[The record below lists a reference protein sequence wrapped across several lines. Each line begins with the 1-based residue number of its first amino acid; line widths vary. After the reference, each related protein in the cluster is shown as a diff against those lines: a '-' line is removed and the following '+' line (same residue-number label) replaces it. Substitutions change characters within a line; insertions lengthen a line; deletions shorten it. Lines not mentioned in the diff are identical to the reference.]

1 MKALIDTDVIL
12 DVLLGREEH
21 LQNSKIVWSCCE
33 LGLIHGFLPSFS
45 AMNCM
50 YLIRRK
56 LTPEMLE
63 QTMMKLANIFILEST
78 NPADLLKASR
88 DKWDDFE
95 DCVQYNI
102 AKRLKLDYIVTR
114 NTKDFTRSDIQVLTP
129 AEAIKSI

>member
-1 MKALIDTDVIL
+1 MKALIDTNVIL

-21 LQNSKIVWSCCE
+21 LHDSKILCSCCE
-33 LGLIHGFLPSFS
+33 LGLIQGFLPSFS
-45 AMNCM
+45 AINCM
-50 YLIRRK
+50 YLIRRQ
-56 LTPEMLE
+56 LTPEMLDS
-63 QTMMKLANIFILEST
+63 TMMKLANIFILEST

-114 NTKDFTRSDIQVLTP
+114 NTKDFTQSEIPILTP
-129 AEAIKSI
+129 AEAINRI